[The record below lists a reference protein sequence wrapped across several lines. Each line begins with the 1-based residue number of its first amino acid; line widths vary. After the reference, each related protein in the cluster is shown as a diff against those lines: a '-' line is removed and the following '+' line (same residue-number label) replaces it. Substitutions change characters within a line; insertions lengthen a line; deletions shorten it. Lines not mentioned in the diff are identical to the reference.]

1 MKLIVGL
8 GNPGIIYDNTPH
20 NIGFMMIDFFL
31 DYLKKNLIPF
41 KLKKELFNLV
51 YYVQIN
57 KKSIIL
63 LKQQIYMNNSGS
75 AIEKIVKKYKVN
87 TQDILVLHDDI
98 HLKAGNFK
106 LKHKG
111 GHGGHNGIKN
121 IIEMLNTN
129 QFKRLKIGVNNNSSI
144 PLNEYVLGFFEPQIK
159 KDIFNKF
166 PIFVDILKYFI
177 DDIPFEKIFNFLNKK

>member
-8 GNPGIIYDNTPH
+8 GNPGIIYDNTLH

-41 KLKKELFNLV
+41 KLKKKLFNLV

-57 KKSIIL
+57 KKSVIL
-63 LKQQIYMNNSGS
+63 LKPQIYMNNSGS

-87 TQDILVLHDDI
+87 IQDILVLHDDI
-98 HLKAGNFK
+98 YLKAGNFK

-121 IIEMLNTN
+121 IIEILNTN

-159 KDIFNKF
+159 KDILNKF

>member
-1 MKLIVGL
+1 
-8 GNPGIIYDNTPH
+8 
-20 NIGFMMIDFFL
+20 MIFL

-41 KLKKELFNLV
+41 KFKKELFNLV

-57 KKSIIL
+57 KKLIIL
-63 LKQQIYMNNSGS
+63 LKPQIYMNNSGS

-87 TQDILVLHDDI
+87 IQDIFVLHDDI
-98 HLKAGNFK
+98 YLKAGNFK
-106 LKHKG
+106 LKYKG

-121 IIEMLNTN
+121 IIEILNTD

>member
-8 GNPGIIYDNTPH
+8 GNPGIIYNNTPH
-20 NIGFMMIDFFL
+20 NIGFMMVDFFL

-51 YYVQIN
+51 YHAQIN

-63 LKQQIYMNNSGS
+63 LKPQIYMNNSGS
-75 AIEKIVKKYKVN
+75 AIEKIVKKYKIN
-87 TQDILVLHDDI
+87 TQDILVLYDDI
-98 HLKAGNFK
+98 YLKAGNFK

-121 IIEMLNTN
+121 IIETLNTN
-129 QFKRLKIGVNNNSSI
+129 QFKRLKIGVDNNFLI
-144 PLNEYVLGFFEPQIK
+144 PLNEYVLRVFESQIK
-159 KDIFNKF
+159 KDILNNF
-166 PIFVDILKYFI
+166 PIFIDILKYFI
-177 DDIPFEKIFNFLNKK
+177 DDAPFEKIFNFLNKK

>member
-41 KLKKELFNLV
+41 KFKKELFNLV

-57 KKSIIL
+57 KKLIIL
-63 LKQQIYMNNSGS
+63 LKPQIYMNNSGS

-87 TQDILVLHDDI
+87 IQDIFVLHDDI
-98 HLKAGNFK
+98 YLKAGNFK
-106 LKHKG
+106 LKYKG

-121 IIEMLNTN
+121 IIEILNTD

>member
-63 LKQQIYMNNSGS
+63 LKPQIYMNNSGS

-159 KDIFNKF
+159 KDIFNK
-166 PIFVDILKYFI
+166 
-177 DDIPFEKIFNFLNKK
+177 